1 MIFGISLAYLL
12 SRTKKLLILY
22 PLCAYFLVF
31 CVMNVG
37 RYSGNDFYLGGHLY
51 RSVCSGYSNT
61 HSILEKVSFGVDIPD
76 ANAPFGLMKAQV
88 VRKYIY
94 RLPNVIQSTDF
105 ETAYHILPNIEYI
118 VQLGNSKINKWTFTS
133 TTSI

>member
-1 MIFGISLAYLL
+1 M
-12 SRTKKLLILY
+12 ILY

-37 RYSGNDFYLGGHLY
+37 RYSGNNFDLGGHLY
-51 RSVCSGYSNT
+51 RSVCSGCSNM
-61 HSILEKVSFGVDIPD
+61 HSILEKVSFGVDIPV
-76 ANAPFGLMKAQV
+76 ANVPFRLMKAQV

-94 RLPNVIQSTDF
+94 RLPNVIRSTDF
-105 ETAYHILPNIEYI
+105 VIKTAYHNLPNIEYI

-133 TTSI
+133 TSSI